1 MRLQAKV
8 ALVITV
14 IIVSLTTVLS
24 YVAGWKASTDIKD
37 KAGLSLSETAFQ
49 LASRLDQYMW
59 GRAGEVQVLSALPE
73 FRRVG
78 SREEAERLL
87 MHLQST
93 FPAFSWIGVTDKEGQ
108 VWAATD
114 GILVGQ
120 SLVQRPVY
128 TEGIKG
134 EFVGDVHEAVLLR
147 NLLPN
152 PTGEPMKFVD
162 ISQAV
167 QDGQGNTV
175 GVLAAHLSWKWAAQL
190 EQAMF
195 QTQRERNE
203 EEIFI
208 VSANDQTVLL
218 GPKEFLGQKLDL
230 QSVKQAQQ
238 GTHGWVEETW
248 PDGRTYLVGY
258 RMGAGYLDYK
268 GLGWTILV
276 RQPAEVAFASVYRL
290 QWFLWIVGVIAS
302 AVFGIIGWMS
312 AGAVSRPLQE
322 IAKAADHLRFGAQ
335 EERFSH
341 KGVKEIE
348 TLADLFNHLL
358 DNLTTAERH
367 LLKMEVIAYNDP
379 LTGLA
384 NRVGLDTFV
393 KRAQALASRQVGI
406 SLAML
411 YLDLDGFKQ
420 VNDTYGHAAGDQVLK
435 EVAMRLEQCIRKEE
449 FVSRIGGDEFVI
461 ILFLSRGQ
469 ERDMLQAVGDRII
482 STVGQPIAVE
492 GGLAQVGCSIGGVL
506 WEEGLDLQQVMKKAD
521 TALYR
526 VKRTGKNRLEIN
538 G

>member
-1 MRLQAKV
+1 MKLQAKV
-8 ALVITV
+8 ALVIT
-14 IIVSLTTVLS
+14 IIVVSLTAVLS
-24 YVAGWKASTDIKD
+24 YFAAWKASADIKD

-59 GRAGEVQVLSALPE
+59 GRAGEVEVLSELAE
-73 FRRVG
+73 FRQVG
-78 SREEAERLL
+78 KREEAERLL
-87 MHLQST
+87 TRLQNA
-93 FPAFSWIGVTDKEGQ
+93 FPAFSWIGVTDREGQ

-120 SLVQRPVY
+120 SLMQRPVY
-128 TEGIKG
+128 IEGLKG
-134 EFVGDVHEAVLLR
+134 EFIGDVHEAVLLK
-147 NLLPN
+147 NFIPN
-152 PTGEPMKFVD
+152 PSGEAMKFVD
-162 ISQAV
+162 ISRAV
-167 QDGQGNTV
+167 KDEQGNSI
-175 GVLAAHLSWKWAAQL
+175 GVLAAHLSWEWATHL
-190 EQAMF
+190 EKAMF
-195 QTQRERNE
+195 QTQRERNS

-208 VSANDQTVLL
+208 VSAHDQTVLL
-218 GPKEFLGQKLDL
+218 GPKDFLGQKLDL
-230 QSVKQAQQ
+230 QSVKQAHQ
-238 GTHGWVEETW
+238 GVQGWVEETW
-248 PDGRTYLVGY
+248 PDGQKYLVGY
-258 RMGAGYLDYK
+258 HMGAGYLDYK
-268 GLGWTILV
+268 GLGWTVLV
-276 RQPAEVAFASVYRL
+276 RQPTEVAFASAYRL
-290 QWFLWIVGVIAS
+290 QWFLWMVGVIA
-302 AVFGIIGWMS
+302 AVLFGIIGWMS

-348 TLADLFNHLL
+348 MLADSFNHLL

-384 NRVGLDTFV
+384 NRVGLDKFV
-393 KRAQALASRQVGI
+393 KRAQALTSRQAGI

-435 EVAMRLEQCIRKEE
+435 EVALRLEQCIRKEE

-469 ERDMLQAVGDRII
+469 EREMLQTVGDRII
-482 STVGQPIAVE
+482 NTVGQPIAVE

-506 WEEGLDLQQVMKKAD
+506 WEEDLDLQQVMKKAD